1 VTFVQ
6 QRLAELARKWSL
18 PQSAAAQLG
27 ALLELID
34 ADPEA
39 PTAVRERREAVD
51 VHVADSLSALGL
63 DAVRGARTVVDVGA
77 GAGFPGLALAVAL
90 PEASFDLVESSVR
103 KAAFIERAIGACGLS
118 NARAVPQRAER
129 WAAGEGAGSYQLA
142 TARAVAPLATV
153 IEYAA
158 PLLVVGGTLVAWK
171 GRRDVTEERQAAV
184 AGETLGLLSREVSP
198 VQPFAA
204 SRERHLHVFQ
214 KVGPTSPGY
223 PRRAGM
229 ARKRPLG
236 GR

>member
-6 QRLAELARKWSL
+6 QRLAEMARQWSL
-18 PQSAAAQLG
+18 PQPAVAQLA

-34 ADPEA
+34 ADSRA
-39 PTAVRERREAVD
+39 PTAVSDRREAVD

-63 DAVRGARTVVDVGA
+63 DAVRRARTAVDIGA

-90 PEASFDLVESSVR
+90 PEASFDLLESSER
-103 KAAFIERAIGACGLS
+103 KAAFIERAIEAGGLS
-118 NARAVPQRAER
+118 NARAVPQRAEQ
-129 WAAGEGAGSYQLA
+129 WAASEGSSSYELA
-142 TARAVAPLATV
+142 TARAVAPLATL

-158 PLLVVGGTLVAWK
+158 PLLVEGGALVAWK
-171 GRRDVTEERQAAV
+171 GSRDAAEERQAAT
-184 AGETLGLLSREVSP
+184 AGEKLGMASSEVSP
-198 VQPFAA
+198 VQPFPA
-204 SRERHLHVFQ
+204 SRERHLHVYE
-214 KVGPTSPGY
+214 KVAPTPPGY